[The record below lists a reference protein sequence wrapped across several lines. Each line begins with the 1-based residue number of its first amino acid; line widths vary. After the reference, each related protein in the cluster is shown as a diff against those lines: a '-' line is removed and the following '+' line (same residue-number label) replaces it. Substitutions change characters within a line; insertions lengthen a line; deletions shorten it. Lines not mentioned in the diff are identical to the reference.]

1 MAAHSTH
8 VIFGADN
15 MIKFHEDHNDL
26 FLLLFLKCAS
36 EGKQR
41 VHFPLRQESQPHF
54 AAKKIPQM
62 RQ

>member
-1 MAAHSTH
+1 
-8 VIFGADN
+8 